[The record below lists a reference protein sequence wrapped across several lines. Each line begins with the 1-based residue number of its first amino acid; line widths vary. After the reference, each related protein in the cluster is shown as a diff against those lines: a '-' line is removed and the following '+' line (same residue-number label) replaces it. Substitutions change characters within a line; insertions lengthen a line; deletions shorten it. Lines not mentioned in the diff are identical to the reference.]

1 MAFNSGDIGTK
12 SPEEKGLGSYSASER
27 LEILGLWSLLYIH
40 TLMYVKYYNVAV
52 NCQGKRERP
61 CLKYEENLKQW
72 ENVSENFIGRLWRS
86 RNKCDCKV
94 FWTIIKFSYNLLFAK
109 RKTLALIQLQCV
121 DTVFVPMQKLGS
133 FSQCRNAILYVKLVV
148 CLYVCQIEG
157 AYNVFISL

>member
-61 CLKYEENLKQW
+61 CLKYEKR
-72 ENVSENFIGRLWRS
+72 NVIGRLWRS

-94 FWTIIKFSYNLLFAK
+94 FWTIIKFSYNSLFAK

-133 FSQCRNAILYVKLVV
+133 FSQCRNTILYVKLVV

>member
-1 MAFNSGDIGTK
+1 MWQLIAK
-12 SPEEKGLGSYSASER
+12 EKGNAPA
-27 LEILGLWSLLYIH
+27 WN
-40 TLMYVKYYNVAV
+40 TK
-52 NCQGKRERP
+52 
-61 CLKYEENLKQW
+61 
-72 ENVSENFIGRLWRS
+72 SENFIGRLWRS

-94 FWTIIKFSYNLLFAK
+94 FWTIIKFSYNSLFAK

-133 FSQCRNAILYVKLVV
+133 FSQCRNTILYVKLVV